1 MSILSQ
7 VSTESIGKTS
17 AERNKVKLLQNACNA
32 SSIRAMSTPAPTGG
46 TQASRHKGTQG
57 LIDFSQPPSN
67 VKEGTI
73 NVTIVIQVQNWRHL
87 HLLHMKIPNLKDEGK
102 SGP

>member
-7 VSTESIGKTS
+7 ASTESIGKTS
-17 AERNKVKLLQNACNA
+17 AEQNKVKLLQNALQCFKH
-32 SSIRAMSTPAPTGG
+32 RAMSTPAPTSG
-46 TQASRHKGTQG
+46 TQASWHKGTHG
-57 LIDFSQPPSN
+57 LIDFSQPLSN

-87 HLLHMKIPNLKDEGK
+87 HCFT
-102 SGP
+102 